1 MDDTSDEDLV
11 EMGVSQALQRR
22 KILRKVGQARQHG
35 LLVPLSS
42 DPRAI
47 ALLLQARAL
56 PDDAASGVGAGA
68 GAAETIGRKV
78 VLADAQDVGADAD
91 ADAVAE
97 EPTPRTRQQQQA
109 MDWLRIGCSSSGS
122 SRISNTGS
130 WLVNCQSASSAL
142 ICVRASR
149 RRFL

>member
-1 MDDTSDEDLV
+1 VAVFLDSIDMQMHVDAFMALAVDGAMLDDTRDEDLV

-56 PDDAASGVGAGA
+56 PDDAGGVGA

-91 ADAVAE
+91 ADADAVAE

-109 MDWLRIGCSSSGS
+109 MDWLQQQRE
-122 SRISNTGS
+122 
-130 WLVNCQSASSAL
+130 QQDQ
-142 ICVRASR
+142 
-149 RRFL
+149 

>member
-1 MDDTSDEDLV
+1 MFLDSIDMQMHVDAFMALAVDGAMLDDTRDEDLV

-109 MDWLRIGCSSSGS
+109 MDWLQQQRE
-122 SRISNTGS
+122 
-130 WLVNCQSASSAL
+130 QQDQ
-142 ICVRASR
+142 
-149 RRFL
+149 